1 MGKTKVIELTTV
13 QREALEDGYRNGRT
27 HSFRQRC
34 QMVLLKS
41 EKRTSL
47 EVVGILL
54 GGCEMTVNN
63 WLARYEEEGIEGLQT
78 RPGRGR
84 KAILQA
90 ADLEQVKEAV
100 KQSRQRIS
108 VARAELAES
117 LGKDFSHSS
126 LKRFLKK
133 TLAATNELDG
143 GSKASRRKIFIE

>member
-1 MGKTKVIELTTV
+1 MGKTKVIELTKE
-13 QREALEDGYRNGRT
+13 QREELEDGYRHGRR

-34 QMVLLKS
+34 LTVLLKS

-47 EVVGILL
+47 EVVGIV

-63 WLARYEEEGIEGLQT
+63 WLARYESEGIEGLRT

-90 ADLEQVKEAV
+90 ADLEQVKRAV

-108 VARAELAES
+108 QARAELEES
-117 LGKDFSHSS
+117 LGKEFSHSS
-126 LKRFLKK
+126 LKRYLKK
-133 TLAATNELDG
+133 TLAATNALESG
-143 GSKASRRKIFIE
+143 

>member
-1 MGKTKVIELTTV
+1 MGKTKVIELTKV
-13 QREALEDGYRNGRT
+13 LREELEDGYRNGKT

-34 QMVLLKS
+34 LMVLLKS
-41 EKRTSL
+41 EKRTAV
-47 EVVGILL
+47 EVVGIV

-63 WLARYEEEGIEGLQT
+63 WVARYAEEGIAGLQT

-90 ADLEQVKEAV
+90 TDLEQVKAAV

-108 VARAELAES
+108 QARAELETS
-117 LGKDFSHSS
+117 LGKAFSHSS

-143 GSKASRRKIFIE
+143 G

>member
-1 MGKTKVIELTTV
+1 MGKTKVIELSAE
-13 QREALEDGYRNGRT
+13 QREELTNGYRNGQT

-41 EKRTSL
+41 EERTSVA
-47 EVVGILL
+47 VVGIV

-63 WLARYEEEGIEGLQT
+63 WLKRYEAEGIKGLRT

-90 ADLEQVKEAV
+90 ADLEQIKVAV
-100 KQSRQRIS
+100 KQSRQKIS
-108 VARAELAES
+108 VARSELEAS
-117 LGKDFSHSS
+117 LGKEFSHSS

-133 TLAATNELDG
+133 TLAATNGLERG
-143 GSKASRRKIFIE
+143 

>member
-1 MGKTKVIELTTV
+1 MGKTKVIELTKV
-13 QREALEDGYRNGRT
+13 QRAELENGYRNGQT

-41 EKRTSL
+41 EKRSSI
-47 EVVGILL
+47 EVVSIL

-63 WLARYEEEGIEGLQT
+63 WLVRYEEAGIEGLRT

-90 ADLEQVKEAV
+90 EDLEQVKTAV

-108 VARAELAES
+108 IARAELEES
-117 LGKDFSHSS
+117 LGKEFSQSS

-133 TLAATNELDG
+133 TLAATNELEKG
-143 GSKASRRKIFIE
+143 

>member
-1 MGKTKVIELTTV
+1 MGKTKVIELSKT
-13 QREALEDGYRNGRT
+13 QREELENGYRNGRT

-41 EKRTSL
+41 EERTSI
-47 EVVGILL
+47 EVVGIL
-54 GGCEMTVNN
+54 GSCEMTVNH
-63 WLARYEEEGIEGLQT
+63 WLVRYEKEGIEGLQT

-108 VARAELAES
+108 VARAELEAS
-117 LGKDFSHSS
+117 LGKEFSHSS
-126 LKRFLKK
+126 LKRYLKK

-143 GSKASRRKIFIE
+143 G

>member
-1 MGKTKVIELTTV
+1 MGKTKVIGLTKV
-13 QREALEDGYRNGRT
+13 QRAELENGYRNGQT

-41 EKRTSL
+41 EKRSSV
-47 EVVGILL
+47 EVVSIL

-63 WLARYEEEGIEGLQT
+63 WLVRYEEAGIEGLRT

-90 ADLEQVKEAV
+90 EDLEQVKTAV
-100 KQSRQRIS
+100 SQSRQRIS
-108 VARAELAES
+108 IARAELEES
-117 LGKDFSHSS
+117 LGKEFSPSS

-133 TLAATNELDG
+133 TLAATNELEKG
-143 GSKASRRKIFIE
+143 